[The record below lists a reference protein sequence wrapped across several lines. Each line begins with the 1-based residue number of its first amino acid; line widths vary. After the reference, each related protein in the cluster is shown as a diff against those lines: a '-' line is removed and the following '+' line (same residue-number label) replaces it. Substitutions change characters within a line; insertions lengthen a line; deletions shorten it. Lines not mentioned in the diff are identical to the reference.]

1 MTQKKIVFIQ
11 YYKTTIGEV
20 IVGSYENKI
29 CLLDYRYRKMRPQV
43 DKRIQTTLN
52 AVYFEKEIPVLRL
65 ARLQIKAYLRG
76 SRTKFSLP
84 TKMVGTPFQLSVW
97 KALKTIPYGTTIS
110 YLELAKLIGDNKAV
124 RAVAA
129 ANGANAIALMI
140 PCHRV
145 IGSNNKLVGYAGG
158 LAVKKRLLKL
168 EMSHS
173 QNPNELPFFWE
184 DE

>member
-1 MTQKKIVFIQ
+1 MTQKKIIFIQ

-20 IVGSYENKI
+20 IVGSYENRI
-29 CLLDYRYRKMRPQV
+29 CLLDYRYRKMRSLI
-43 DKRIQTTLN
+43 DKRLLTCLN
-52 AVYFEKEIPVLRL
+52 ATYFEKEIPVLRA

-97 KALKTIPYGTTIS
+97 KALKTIPYGRTIS
-110 YLELAKLIGDNKAV
+110 YLELANRIGNEKAV

-129 ANGANAIALMI
+129 ANGANALALMI

-145 IGSNNKLVGYAGG
+145 IGSNSKLVGYAGG
-158 LAVKKRLLKL
+158 VSVKKRLLKL
-168 EMSHS
+168 ELKHSH
-173 QNPNELPFFWE
+173 NPNELPFFLA
-184 DE
+184 DD

>member
-43 DKRIQTTLN
+43 DKRIQTALN
-52 AVYFEKEIPVLRL
+52 ATYFEKEIPVLRL

-84 TKMVGTPFQLSVW
+84 TKW
-97 KALKTIPYGTTIS
+97 
-110 YLELAKLIGDNKAV
+110 
-124 RAVAA
+124 
-129 ANGANAIALMI
+129 
-140 PCHRV
+140 
-145 IGSNNKLVGYAGG
+145 
-158 LAVKKRLLKL
+158 
-168 EMSHS
+168 
-173 QNPNELPFFWE
+173 
-184 DE
+184 